1 MIMEL
6 KVGET
11 SIGPEIIPGNIK
23 IGQHKIANIL
33 PIPSHYSIFEHG
45 NATNPKLTP
54 TRIHSD
60 RTNPIGINKT
70 K

>member
-1 MIMEL
+1 MVL
-6 KVGET
+6 KVRET
-11 SIGPEIIPGNIK
+11 SIGPEIIPGSIK

-54 TRIHSD
+54 TIIHKDSN
-60 RTNPIGINKT
+60 NPIGINKT